1 MISESMDVRTFK
13 PSEDAKGYR
22 SALGRFATGITVITT
37 SSLEGPVAIT
47 ANSFSSVSL
56 EPALVLWCPDK
67 SSSRHKLFVEAKSFA
82 IHVLTSDQQSLCNAF
97 VKSAR
102 AFGGVDYDLNAQ
114 NVPIIEGCLATFECQ
129 KFAAHDAGDHTIL
142 IGEVLRASHRP
153 GEALVFAN
161 GMYRKLPID

>member
-1 MISESMDVRTFK
+1 MRTFK

-22 SALGRFATGITVITT
+22 NALGRFATGITVITA
-37 SSLEGPVAIT
+37 SASDGPIAIT

-56 EPALVLWCPDK
+56 EPALVLWSPDK
-67 SSSRHKLFVEAKSFA
+67 SSSRHKYFVEAKFFA
-82 IHVLTSDQQSLCNAF
+82 IHVLASDQQSLCDAF

-102 AFGGVDYDLNAQ
+102 DFGGVDYELNAQ

-129 KFAAHDAGDHTIL
+129 KYAAHDGGDHTIL
-142 IGEVLRASHRP
+142 IGEVLRASHRS

-161 GMYRKLPID
+161 GVYRKLPID